1 MLEVVRTNFTLNLNV
16 QFFITLG
23 SCNKLKINLNP
34 YAKSEIDF
42 ETNINIL
49 QTYVLI
55 FMRKINNF

>member
-1 MLEVVRTNFTLNLNV
+1 MQSMR
-16 QFFITLG
+16 
-23 SCNKLKINLNP
+23 
-34 YAKSEIDF
+34 IDF